1 MIGAVV
7 VVAAAVVEVMLFA
20 VAFATDLVVL
30 VLETGVNF
38 GYPQEQVVSFP
49 VAGLGDAEVVE

>member
-1 MIGAVV
+1 LVGAVV

-20 VAFATDLVVL
+20 VAFVTDLVVL

-49 VAGLGDAEVVE
+49 VAGLGDAAVVE

>member
-1 MIGAVV
+1 LVGAVV

-20 VAFATDLVVL
+20 VAFVTDLVVL

-49 VAGLGDAEVVE
+49 VADLGDAAVVE